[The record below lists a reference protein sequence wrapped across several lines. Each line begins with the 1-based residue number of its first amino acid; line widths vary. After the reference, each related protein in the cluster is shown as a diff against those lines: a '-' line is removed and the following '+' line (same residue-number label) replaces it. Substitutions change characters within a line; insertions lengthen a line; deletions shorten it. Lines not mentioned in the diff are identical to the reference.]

1 MHEPEKQDVQ
11 LAQQK
16 QLPPCGRQKASRH
29 GTISHSGA
37 LSCVLI
43 RSILW
48 FVSISVGWRC
58 RARCNREVTE
68 CRCPNH
74 WTMWRIWFG
83 RKFGLQRCL
92 CDSRQRANTFPHTP
106 LHPNTPHDIPTYRS
120 RCQRGIPFQDLPTC
134 QEDSRKGHVTRQET
148 VLEVRSCDE
157 ASFSSK
163 LSRKVT
169 RPMHSINFR
178 DISDHFGA

>member
-1 MHEPEKQDVQ
+1 MHEPEKLDVQ

-16 QLPPCGRQKASRH
+16 QLPPCGRQKTSWH
-29 GTISHSGA
+29 GTILHSGA

-48 FVSISVGWRC
+48 LVSNSVGC
-58 RARCNREVTE
+58 ICHAGCNREVTE

-74 WTMWRIWFG
+74 WAMWRICFG

-92 CDSRQRANTFPHTP
+92 CEQHSNTFPHTP
-106 LHPNTPHDIPTYRS
+106 LHHNTPHDISTHRS
-120 RCQRGIPFQDLPTC
+120 RFQRGIPFQDLPTC
-134 QEDSRKGHVTRQET
+134 QEDSRKGHVTCQET
-148 VLEVRSCDE
+148 VLEVRSRDE
-157 ASFSSK
+157 TSFSSQ
-163 LSRKVT
+163 LSRKVP

-178 DISDHFGA
+178 DISDHFSA

>member
-1 MHEPEKQDVQ
+1 MN
-11 LAQQK
+11 QK
-16 QLPPCGRQKASRH
+16 NWMFNWPNRSSCHHADDKKTSWH
-29 GTISHSGA
+29 GTISDSGA
-37 LSCVLI
+37 LSCVLVG
-43 RSILW
+43 RILW
-48 FVSISVGWRC
+48 LVSNSVGC
-58 RARCNREVTE
+58 ICHAGCNREVTE

-74 WTMWRIWFG
+74 WAMWRIWFG

-92 CDSRQRANTFPHTP
+92 CDSSQHANTFPHTP

-148 VLEVRSCDE
+148 VLEVRSRDE
-157 ASFSSK
+157 ASFSSQ

-169 RPMHSINFR
+169 RPMHSINLSY
-178 DISDHFGA
+178 ISDHLSA

>member
-1 MHEPEKQDVQ
+1 MHEPEKLDVQ

-16 QLPPCGRQKASRH
+16 QLPPCGRQKS

-48 FVSISVGWRC
+48 LVSNSVGC
-58 RARCNREVTE
+58 IHAGCNREVTE

-74 WTMWRIWFG
+74 WAVWRIWFG
-83 RKFGLQRCL
+83 RKFGLQWCL
-92 CDSRQRANTFPHTP
+92 CDSRQRANTFPHTQ
-106 LHPNTPHDIPTYRS
+106 LHPNTPHDIPTHRS

-134 QEDSRKGHVTRQET
+134 HEDSRKGHVTRQET
-148 VLEVRSCDE
+148 ALPEVRSRDE
-157 ASFSSK
+157 TFFPTR

-169 RPMHSINFR
+169 CPMHSIKLNY
-178 DISDHFGA
+178 ISDYFGA

>member
-1 MHEPEKQDVQ
+1 MKQKNRMCNWPNRSSCHHVDD
-11 LAQQK
+11 K
-16 QLPPCGRQKASRH
+16 KTSWN

-48 FVSISVGWRC
+48 LVSNSVGC
-58 RARCNREVTE
+58 ICHAGCNREVTE

-74 WTMWRIWFG
+74 WAMWRIWFG

-92 CDSRQRANTFPHTP
+92 CDSRQRANTFPHAP
-106 LHPNTPHDIPTYRS
+106 LHPNTPHDIPTHRS

-134 QEDSRKGHVTRQET
+134 QEDSRKGHVTRRQET
-148 VLEVRSCDE
+148 ALPGHQI
-157 ASFSSK
+157 
-163 LSRKVT
+163 T
-169 RPMHSINFR
+169 
-178 DISDHFGA
+178 

>member
-1 MHEPEKQDVQ
+1 MHEPEKLDVQ

-16 QLPPCGRQKASRH
+16 QLPPCGRQKTSWH
-29 GTISHSGA
+29 GTILHSGA

-48 FVSISVGWRC
+48 LVSNSVGC
-58 RARCNREVTE
+58 ICHAGCNREVTE

-74 WTMWRIWFG
+74 WAMWRIWFG

-92 CDSRQRANTFPHTP
+92 CDSRQRANTFPHIP
-106 LHPNTPHDIPTYRS
+106 LHHNTPHDIPTHRS

-134 QEDSRKGHVTRQET
+134 QEDSRKGHVTRRQET
-148 VLEVRSCDE
+148 ALPDIRS
-157 ASFSSK
+157 
-163 LSRKVT
+163 
-169 RPMHSINFR
+169 R
-178 DISDHFGA
+178 DAMPFF